1 MSDIAWSVDGAIKRV
16 RLCRP
21 EKRNA
26 LTAEMIE
33 DLTVAFETAPADA
46 ERVTVLEAEG
56 PSFCAGFD
64 MRSRDATPGGARP
77 LEHLLQAIEAYPL
90 PVVAVVQGP
99 AITGGALLALHCDIV
114 IADEAAPVGMSSA
127 QVGLAPSW
135 LFARKVLEAAGP
147 VMARKLLLVGDPL
160 PATTLHELGIVAYV
174 APATELRGLAETVVD
189 RLAANAPLSMRAIK
203 QTLIRGMSFRD
214 RIEHADVDDLLGV
227 VHSSED
233 AREGT
238 AARLERRTPL
248 FRGL

>member
-1 MSDIAWSVDGAIKRV
+1 MSLIAWSVEGAVKRV

-21 EKRNA
+21 DKRNA

-33 DLTVAFETAPADA
+33 NLAVAFETEPTAD
-46 ERVTVLEAEG
+46 ERVAVLEAEG

-77 LEHLLQAIEAYPL
+77 LERLLQAIECYPL

-99 AITGGALLALHCDIV
+99 AITGGALLALHCDV
-114 IADEAAPVGMSSA
+114 VVADEAAPFGMSSA

-135 LFARKVLEAAGP
+135 HFARKVLEAAGP
-147 VMARKLLLVGDPL
+147 VLARKLLLVGDPI
-160 PATTLHELGIVAYV
+160 PAAALHELGIVAYV
-174 APATELRGLAETVVD
+174 APADELPLTAEAVVD

-203 QTLIRGMSFRD
+203 QTLLRAMSFRD
-214 RIEHADVDDLLGV
+214 GIAHDDIDELLGV
-227 VHSSED
+227 VRSSED

-238 AARLERRTPL
+238 SARLERRTPT
-248 FRGL
+248 FRGR

>member
-1 MSDIAWSVDGAIKRV
+1 MTLIACNAEGAVKRV

-33 DLTVAFETAPADA
+33 LLTAAFEEAPSEA
-46 ERVTVLEAEG
+46 ERVVVLEAEG

-77 LEHLLQAIEAYPL
+77 LERLLQAIESYPL

-99 AITGGALLALHCDIV
+99 AITGGALLALHCDLV
-114 IADEAAPVGMSSA
+114 VADAAAPFGMSSA

-135 LFARKVLEAAGP
+135 HFARKVLEAAGP
-147 VMARKLLLVGDPL
+147 VIARKLLLVGDPM
-160 PATTLHELGIVAYV
+160 PAAVLHELGIVAYV
-174 APATELRGLAETVVD
+174 APADALPAEVDRVVE

-203 QTLIRGMSFRD
+203 QTLVRAMSFRD
-214 RIEHADVDDLLGV
+214 GIGHDDIDAILGV
-227 VHSSED
+227 VRSSAD
-233 AREGT
+233 AKEGT
-238 AARLERRTPL
+238 AARLERRSPQFTG
-248 FRGL
+248 R